1 MNQDEFN
8 DAERESKFRMAL
20 IEGLQHAKPCCGEYT
35 TCMRPC
41 TPRGR
46 FLGARDAKREWVGLT
61 ADEQAYI
68 YTKWDEDKGWGPL
81 VEAIEQALKEK
92 NT

>member
-1 MNQDEFN
+1 MNQEDEEFN
-8 DAERESKFRMAL
+8 RIERESKLRMDL
-20 IEGLQHAKPCCGEYT
+20 IRDVKNRNKAMDREYV
-35 TCMRPC
+35 RP
-41 TPRGR
+41 
-46 FLGARDAKREWVGLT
+46 WVGLT

>member
-35 TCMRPC
+35 TCMMPC

-61 ADEQAYI
+61 DEEMQDF
-68 YTKWDEDKGWGPL
+68 WDRYAHMEMMR
-81 VEAIEQALKEK
+81 AIEAKLKEK

>member
-1 MNQDEFN
+1 MNQEDEEFN
-8 DAERESKFRMAL
+8 RIERESKLRMDL
-20 IEGLQHAKPCCGEYT
+20 IRDVKNRNKAMDREYV
-35 TCMRPC
+35 RP
-41 TPRGR
+41 
-46 FLGARDAKREWVGLT
+46 WVGLT
-61 ADEQAYI
+61 PDEQAYI

>member
-20 IEGLQHAKPCCGEYT
+20 IEGLEHAKPCCGEYT
-35 TCMRPC
+35 TCMRAC

-61 ADEQAYI
+61 DEEMQDL
-68 YTKWDEDKGWGPL
+68 WDRYAHMEMMR
-81 VEAIEQALKEK
+81 AIEAKLREK